1 MKPELR
7 PYDHP
12 ERIPCGALYTFEME
26 MTPYPDH
33 RTRTIRVWLPPEYD
47 GEKRFPVIYMH
58 DGQNVFTCQPDGST
72 LDVDGALNRL
82 RPQGI
87 AAIVVAIDTC
97 SELRITELTPP
108 YPRTG
113 LVNGVRIPVF
123 ELPSTT
129 ETYTEFVVNTLKPL
143 IDENFRTLP
152 DAEHTCVGGISAGGS
167 ASYYMFMRNPE
178 VFGKAIVCSPGFPV
192 FPQEWLLNMVEEYD
206 FSRLENHRIA
216 FYNGDQTL
224 DVTSLD
230 SVLAVYR
237 KFKEK
242 GMDGRHCMFLLDT
255 RQEHYEGAWAKYMPE
270 LLEFLFAEDNSQPVR
285 PAHPLNPPL

>member
-1 MKPELR
+1 MKLELK
-7 PYDHP
+7 PYTCP
-12 ERIPCGALYTFEME
+12 ERIPAGTAYTFEIE
-26 MTPYPDH
+26 MKPYPDH

-47 GEKRFPVIYMH
+47 GERRFPVVYMH
-58 DGQNVFTCQPDGST
+58 DGQNVLGHMPDNST
-72 LDVDGALNRL
+72 LNTDGALMSR
-82 RPQGI
+82 GI

-97 SELRITELTPP
+97 DEVRITELTPP

-113 LVNGVRIPVF
+113 LVNGERIPVF

-129 ETYTEFVVNTLKPL
+129 ETYAEFVIHTLKPL
-143 IDENFRTLP
+143 IDENFLTLP

-192 FPQEWLLNMVEEYD
+192 FPLSWLLNMVEEYD
-206 FSRLENHRIA
+206 FSRLNDHRIA

-242 GMDGRHCMFLLDT
+242 GMDGKHCMFLLDT
-255 RQEHYEGAWAKYMPE
+255 RQEHYEGAWEKYMPE
-270 LLEFLFAEDNSQPVR
+270 LLDFLFAADNSQPTR
-285 PAHPLNPPL
+285 PAHPQ